1 LRGCRDPVNQ
11 AGSGGFTVCVLAF
24 FGGGSCEGRVSVWR
38 GDQPTDFGELS
49 VVLSVPSY
57 GSRRVVY
64 EPAS

>member
-1 LRGCRDPVNQ
+1 VASPCAFSLSSAEGRVRVC
-11 AGSGGFTVCVLAF
+11 GS
-24 FGGGSCEGRVSVWR
+24 RVSVWR